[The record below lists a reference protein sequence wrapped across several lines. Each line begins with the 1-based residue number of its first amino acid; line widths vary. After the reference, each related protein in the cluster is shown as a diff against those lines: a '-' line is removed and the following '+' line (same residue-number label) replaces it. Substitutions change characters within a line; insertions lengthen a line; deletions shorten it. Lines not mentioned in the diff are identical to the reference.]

1 MKQLLRTIAKIVPR
15 KVRIKV
21 RTNLDFTTIKAN
33 VDYLIGGVLVLSVL
47 FGVLFGFLL
56 SLFFNYP
63 WWLFSSGSFVV
74 LLGLAYVYLM
84 LAIDKKAARIE
95 ESLPDAL
102 QLMASNL
109 RAGMTPDKALLL
121 SARPEFG
128 ILKDEIDLVGRK
140 VAMGTSIGF
149 ALMEMT
155 TRVKLKRL
163 SRAVELIN
171 SGLDSGGSLAML
183 LEMTANNLQDQFLID
198 KKIKASITMYVIF
211 IFSAAAV
218 ITPFLFGLSSFL
230 IDILK
235 NSLSQIEIPTGA
247 STMMPIKIAEI
258 KISAEF
264 LTGFI
269 ITFLSVNGLMA
280 SMLLGQIAKGKKR
293 AGLSYFI
300 PLILLAIPLFL
311 LARYLIKSLIGGL
324 FNF

>member
-171 SGLDSGGSLAML
+171 S
-183 LEMTANNLQDQFLID
+183 
-198 KKIKASITMYVIF
+198 
-211 IFSAAAV
+211 
-218 ITPFLFGLSSFL
+218 
-230 IDILK
+230 
-235 NSLSQIEIPTGA
+235 
-247 STMMPIKIAEI
+247 
-258 KISAEF
+258 
-264 LTGFI
+264 
-269 ITFLSVNGLMA
+269 
-280 SMLLGQIAKGKKR
+280 
-293 AGLSYFI
+293 
-300 PLILLAIPLFL
+300 
-311 LARYLIKSLIGGL
+311 
-324 FNF
+324 